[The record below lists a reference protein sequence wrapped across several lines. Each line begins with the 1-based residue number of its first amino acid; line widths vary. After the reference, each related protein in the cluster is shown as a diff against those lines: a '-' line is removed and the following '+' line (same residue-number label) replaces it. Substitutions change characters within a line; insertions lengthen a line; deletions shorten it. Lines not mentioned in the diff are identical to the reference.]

1 MYMKRLILMCL
12 LVLCSCTPNVN
23 DSGSSISSIVEEDS
37 SINPLVCVTGDEYKW
52 TVDYL
57 HGGCL
62 VIWNTKKEVIYNITP
77 DKYQL
82 QTDGYGGYH
91 AYLYKYGDF
100 YILKY

>member
-1 MYMKRLILMCL
+1 MYMKRLILICL

-23 DSGSSISSIVEEDS
+23 DSESSISSIVEEDS
-37 SINPLVCVTGDEYKW
+37 SINPLVCTTGDEYKW

-62 VIWNTKKEVIYNITP
+62 VIWNNDKEVIYNIPP

-91 AYLYKYGDF
+91 AYLFKYGDF

>member
-1 MYMKRLILMCL
+1 MGMYMKRLILMCL
-12 LVLCSCTPNVN
+12 FVLCSCTPNVN
-23 DSGSSISSIVEEDS
+23 DSSNDSSVLQDS
-37 SINPLVCVTGDEYKW
+37 SINPLVCTTGDEYKW

-62 VIWNTKKEVIYNITP
+62 VIWNNDKEVIYNIPP

-91 AYLYKYGDF
+91 AYLFKYGDY
-100 YILKY
+100 YILRY